1 MCTHVLI
8 QGDMLY
14 MPAFWLHTL
23 STLSDISYQCN
34 TLGGYPSHALDE
46 MIDCGFYDEE
56 QLVDLWKEEARKSV
70 YFKAQ
75 RRGVRRSLHALQ
87 LEAQQKLVL
96 RTPDKIA
103 TSSTG
108 PMPGGGGDRRI
119 KRYVTPLKSTLTPP
133 S

>member
-1 MCTHVLI
+1 
-8 QGDMLY
+8 MLY

-56 QLVDLWKEEARKSV
+56 QLVNLWKEEGRKSV

-75 RRGVRRSLHALQ
+75 RRGVRRGLHTLQ
-87 LEAQQKLVL
+87 LEAQQTLVL
-96 RTPDKIA
+96 RTADKI
-103 TSSTG
+103 SSTKPG
-108 PMPGGGGDRRI
+108 PRPEAGGDQRK